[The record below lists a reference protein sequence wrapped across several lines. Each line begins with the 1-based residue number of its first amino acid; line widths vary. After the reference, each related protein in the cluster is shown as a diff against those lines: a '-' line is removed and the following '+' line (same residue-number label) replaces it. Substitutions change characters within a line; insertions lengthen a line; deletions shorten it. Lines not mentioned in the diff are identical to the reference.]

1 MTTKHNLKYQ
11 NGHIS
16 FGIYIFA
23 LCLMLLP
30 FDLLSFINGSASAN
44 SDNMIEYYL
53 NQDERANPASGKEDV
68 KKLLWQENI
77 TPAKEQQEQ
86 VQKDELQYL
95 IEQINSMQLS
105 LPSQIFE
112 PLDGEEKATSNQ
124 PEKNVLQNENPKPIE
139 RTANANKM
147 LYEPVTEPTIQK
159 LRKMMEK
166 PEEINSPY
174 EIGNTLYS
182 SNYIGE
188 AAVFYK
194 EALRRNKPDDIS
206 SSDDRAWLLFQ
217 TANSLQSADMLAAAD
232 MYKKLITEFP
242 NSPWADIAKVQ
253 SNLITWYTQ
262 DKPDELLVEYKR

>member
-147 LYEPVTEPTIQK
+147 LYEPVTETH
-159 LRKMMEK
+159 
-166 PEEINSPY
+166 
-174 EIGNTLYS
+174 
-182 SNYIGE
+182 
-188 AAVFYK
+188 
-194 EALRRNKPDDIS
+194 
-206 SSDDRAWLLFQ
+206 
-217 TANSLQSADMLAAAD
+217 
-232 MYKKLITEFP
+232 EFLEQQRFP
-242 NSPWADIAKVQ
+242 K
-253 SNLITWYTQ
+253 
-262 DKPDELLVEYKR
+262 